1 MVYSCFMASPK
12 PISAKGWF
20 WRVAA
25 MLLLALLGAL
35 LIWSG
40 ITYAW
45 LSGFPEN
52 AGLKDLYAW
61 LAIGG
66 LWLGAAVLVGAVIV
80 LILSIRRDN
89 AATRAASQHNK

>member
-1 MVYSCFMASPK
+1 MATPT

-20 WRVAA
+20 WRVVVMMA
-25 MLLLALLGAL
+25 LLLFGAFM
-35 LIWSG
+35 IWSG
-40 ITYAW
+40 ITYGW

-52 AGLKDLYAW
+52 ANLENLYSW

-66 LWLGAAVLVGAVIV
+66 LWLGVAVLACAATL

-89 AATRAASQHNK
+89 AATRAARQNKS

>member
-1 MVYSCFMASPK
+1 MATPI

-25 MLLLALLGAL
+25 ILLLLLLGAF

-40 ITYAW
+40 ITYGW
-45 LSGFPEN
+45 LAGFPEN
-52 AGLKDLYAW
+52 ADLKDLYTW

-66 LWLGAAVLVGAVIV
+66 FWLGTAVLIGAVTLLV
-80 LILSIRRDN
+80 LSIRRDN
-89 AATRAASQHNK
+89 AATSAARQIKT